1 MIRGMYSAISGLKQH
16 QVMLD
21 VTANNLANV
30 NTIGYKGSRATFK
43 DQLQQNFAGGAASG
57 ATSGG
62 QNPQQVGLGVTLSS
76 IDNMQGAG
84 NLQTT
89 GNPLD
94 IALSGEGFFRVQS
107 AAPGSAVEY
116 TRAGNFSRNDNGDLV
131 TTEGYYVLGML
142 NVSTTPPTPDPT
154 GSQKINIPAGAT
166 GVAVATDGTV
176 SYIPTTGGTRV
187 TAGVV
192 ALAKFPN
199 EGGLVRASGNR
210 WQADPSSGPEQV
222 GQPGGTYANT
232 VGGAVE
238 MSNVDLASE
247 FTAMIVAQRGFQANS
262 RVISVADEILQD
274 LVNLKR

>member
-43 DQLQQNFAGGAASG
+43 DQLQQNFAGGAAAG

-76 IDNMQGAG
+76 IDNIQGAG
-84 NLQTT
+84 NLQPT

-94 IALSGEGFFRVQS
+94 IALQGDGFFRVQG
-107 AAPGSAVEY
+107 AAAGSAVQY
-116 TRAGNFSRNDNGDLV
+116 TRAGNFTTNDAGDMV

-142 NVSTTPPTPDPT
+142 NVATTPPTPDPT

-166 GVAVATDGTV
+166 SVAVAVDGTV
-176 SYIPTTGGTRV
+176 SYAPASGGPRQ
-187 TAGVV
+187 TAGLIS
-192 ALAKFPN
+192 LAKFPN
-199 EGGLVRASGNR
+199 QNGLVRASGNR
-210 WQADPSSGPEQV
+210 WQADPSSGAEQI

-232 VGGAVE
+232 IGGAVE

-247 FTAMIVAQRGFQANS
+247 FTNMIVAQRGFQANS

>member
-62 QNPQQVGLGVTLSS
+62 QNPQQVGLGVSLSS
-76 IDNMQGAG
+76 IDNLQTAG

-94 IALSGEGFFRVQS
+94 VAISGEGFFRVAD
-107 AAPGSAVEY
+107 AAGAVQY
-116 TRAGNFSRNDNGDLV
+116 TRAGNFTRNNTGDVV
-131 TTEGYYVLGML
+131 TSDGYYVVDQ
-142 NVSTTPPTPDPT
+142 NNA
-154 GSQKINIPAGAT
+154 KINIPSGSS
-166 GVAVATDGTV
+166 GVAVAADGTV
-176 SYIPTTGGTRV
+176 SYIAGANAVAPAVPGSRTA
-187 TAGVV
+187 AGVIS
-192 ALAKFPN
+192 LAKFPN

-210 WQADPSSGPEQV
+210 WQADPSSGGEIV
-222 GQPGGTYANT
+222 GQPGGSFGST
-232 VGGAVE
+232 VGGTVE
-238 MSNVDLASE
+238 MSNVDLATE
-247 FTAMIVAQRGFQANS
+247 FTSMIVAQRGLQANS
-262 RVISVADEILQD
+262 RVITTADEILQD